1 MDELLEL
8 RKYVEQHQYT
18 EALGLIAEMEEM
30 SHHDKVN
37 KIYSF
42 ARILLIHLIK
52 QMAEKRTTR
61 SWDIS
66 IKNAVQQI
74 RRTNQHRKSAG
85 SYLSQAELVE
95 IINEAY
101 DSALSYASLEAFGG
115 IYDET
120 QLGNLVDQKEIQQK
134 ALILLNIVKN

>member
-8 RKYVEQHQYT
+8 RKYVEQQQYT
-18 EALGLIAEMEEM
+18 ESLDLIAEMEEM

-66 IKNAVQQI
+66 IRNAVEQI

-85 SYLSQAELVE
+85 SYLSQAELTEVV
-95 IINEAY
+95 IEAY

-120 QLGNLVDQKEIQQK
+120 QLGELVDQESIQQK
-134 ALILLNIVKN
+134 ALALLKNSEK